1 MAISY
6 RGANS
11 YYTPFAAEQENVAP
25 TKNKIPSR
33 GRGIAYIPGM
43 AVRASQ
49 MGLSLE
55 SAVIYS
61 LSFIILYVPLPCGLL
76 KSIIEY

>member
-1 MAISY
+1 M
-6 RGANS
+6 
-11 YYTPFAAEQENVAP
+11 
-25 TKNKIPSR
+25 
-33 GRGIAYIPGM
+33 AYIPGM